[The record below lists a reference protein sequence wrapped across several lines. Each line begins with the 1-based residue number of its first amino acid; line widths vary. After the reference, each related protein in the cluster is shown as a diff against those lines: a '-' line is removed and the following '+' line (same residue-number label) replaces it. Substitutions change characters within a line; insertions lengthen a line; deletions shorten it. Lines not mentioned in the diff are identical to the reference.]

1 MGVNMKKRRD
11 LDMEWDLP
19 AISNISASVRFAVSP
34 LHSLALMPK
43 RDVKNDSGRKL
54 ISLEKL
60 WGTEWRN
67 NLHYCKNGKHHDR
80 S

>member
-19 AISNISASVRFAVSP
+19 AISSISASVRFAVSP

-54 ISLEKL
+54 I
-60 WGTEWRN
+60 
-67 NLHYCKNGKHHDR
+67 
-80 S
+80 